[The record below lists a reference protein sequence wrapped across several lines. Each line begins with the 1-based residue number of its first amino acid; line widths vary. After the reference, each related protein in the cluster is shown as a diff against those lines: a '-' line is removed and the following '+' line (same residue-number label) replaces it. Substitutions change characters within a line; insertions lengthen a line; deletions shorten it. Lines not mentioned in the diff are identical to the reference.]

1 MDSCSERLLFGD
13 NRLNPLLRV
22 VFRRIVGCFY
32 PGFKFGSLLLHRV

>member
-22 VFRRIVGCFY
+22 VF
-32 PGFKFGSLLLHRV
+32 FGGLWVVSIQGSNLALC